1 VNNVLLVT
9 SQRVKL
15 VLHSS
20 YRKTCHNRVS

>member
-1 VNNVLLVT
+1 VT